1 MEKKLKH
8 ILIKISEY
16 IELIIAIML
25 TIALIISLISL
36 FGDMKSFVDGR
47 VGLNEA
53 LEYALTIVVGIEFI
67 KMLLKNTPSS
77 VIELVLFAVA
87 RQVIISHSGALENL
101 IGVLGVAVIF
111 ATWKFFF
118 VPKFQ
123 EEDE

>member
-16 IELIIAIML
+16 IELVIAIML
-25 TIALIISLISL
+25 TITLIISLIAL
-36 FGDMKSFVDGR
+36 LGDMKSFVDGR

-67 KMLLKNTPSS
+67 KMLVKNTPGS
-77 VIELVLFAVA
+77 VIEVVLFAVA

>member
-67 KMLLKNTPSS
+67 KMLLKNTPGS

>member
-25 TIALIISLISL
+25 TIALIVSLISL

-67 KMLLKNTPSS
+67 KMLLKNTPGS

>member
-16 IELIIAIML
+16 IELFIAIML

-67 KMLLKNTPSS
+67 KMLLKNTPGS

-118 VPKFQ
+118 VQKFQ
-123 EEDE
+123 EEDK

>member
-53 LEYALTIVVGIEFI
+53 LEYALTIVVGTEFI
-67 KMLLKNTPSS
+67 KMLLKNTPGS

>member
-16 IELIIAIML
+16 IELVIAIML
-25 TIALIISLISL
+25 TIALIVSLVLLFCDIKSFITGGISLN
-36 FGDMKSFVDGR
+36 DT
-47 VGLNEA
+47 

-67 KMLLKNTPSS
+67 KMLLKNTPGS

-101 IGVLGVAVIF
+101 IGVLAVAVIF
-111 ATWKFFF
+111 ITWKFFF
-118 VPKFQ
+118 IPRFQ
-123 EEDE
+123 EDNE

>member
-67 KMLLKNTPSS
+67 KMLLKNTPGS

-123 EEDE
+123 EED

>member
-16 IELIIAIML
+16 IELVIAIML
-25 TIALIISLISL
+25 TIALIVSLISL

-53 LEYALTIVVGIEFI
+53 LEYALTIVVVIEFI
-67 KMLLKNTPSS
+67 KMLLKNTPGS

>member
-67 KMLLKNTPSS
+67 KMLLKNTPGS

-118 VPKFQ
+118 VQKFQ
-123 EEDE
+123 EEDK